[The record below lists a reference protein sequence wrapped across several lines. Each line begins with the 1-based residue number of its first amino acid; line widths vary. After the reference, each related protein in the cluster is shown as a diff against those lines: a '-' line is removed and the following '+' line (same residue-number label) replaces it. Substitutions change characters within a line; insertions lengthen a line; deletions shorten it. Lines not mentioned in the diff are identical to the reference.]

1 MESKIL
7 KPYRGFNIEKSWET
21 NLDGTIKKDTIVYT
35 AYNNDGC
42 LYDGDRSLAGIK
54 RLTIKSQV

>member
-54 RLTIKSQV
+54 GR